1 MRKVTSILI
10 MFVSVLTMCGQN
22 IEFTYDNARDEIA
35 ELKDKQPAIIEQ
47 AKASNRITNTD
58 KANADSLLTAT
69 FQKLDKVMSV
79 YKQVVSDQ
87 QLNHEA
93 QQIIVD
99 FLIAYKSAI
108 LDDKKENIK
117 VSTRS
122 FMTVAENSSPKFD
135 EFYNK
140 AQKYIESHPY
150 TSEVEENSDLQ
161 DFSDGNNLEESK
173 SNGTISDSLKNGSVL
188 SILAWIALSIGILSL
203 LLSVL
208 ALVRINH
215 EHHRINKRKQELE
228 DAERRINQK
237 INELKPSS
245 FRGTAPSY
253 APPQLPQPQL
263 KPQQRKVQNP
273 VTSVY
278 REDNTQRLKV
288 VERPTI
294 SYLYATI
301 KAHSPY
307 AEFFKVTN
315 ENSGDKVF
323 MLTLANPESDVAEFT
338 IAPNMSPDFMK
349 SVIIDRD
356 TYLPSLF
363 CEKIIDS
370 SNPTRIEVNSVGRA
384 KKVEGKWQVQ
394 ERMAIRLV

>member
-10 MFVSVLTMCGQN
+10 MFVSVLTMWGQST
-22 IEFTYDNARDEIA
+22 EFTYENASDAIKK
-35 ELKDKQPAIIEQ
+35 LKDAQPTIIQQ
-47 AKASNRITNTD
+47 ANASSRIISTD
-58 KANADSLLTAT
+58 KANAESLLTAT
-69 FQKLDKVMSV
+69 FKKLDNVMSV
-79 YKQVVSDQ
+79 YKQIESDQ

-99 FLIAYKSAI
+99 FLKAYRAAI
-108 LDDKKENIK
+108 LDDKKENIQ

-140 AQKYIESHPY
+140 AQKYIESHPS
-150 TSEVEENSDLQ
+150 TPEVKKDTDVQ
-161 DFSDGNNLEESK
+161 DFRDGNNVEGSK

-188 SILAWIALSIGILSL
+188 SILTWMALAIGMLSL
-203 LLSVL
+203 LFSVL

-215 EHHRINKRKQELE
+215 EHHQINKRKQEIE

-245 FRGTAPSY
+245 FRGTTSSSV
-253 APPQLPQPQL
+253 PPQLPL
-263 KPQQRKVQNP
+263 PQQKKVQNP
-273 VTSVY
+273 VTAVH

-301 KAHSPY
+301 KAQSPY

-323 MLTLANPESDVAEFT
+323 ILTLANPESDVAEFT